1 MSPSYQIVAP
11 NTFYVGIL
19 EHSHRITWLGIKA
32 AEVDDGLQGVRLN
45 SSWRP
50 CYLFIDDSTKHDL
63 AVQKE
68 NECIYYLVGM
78 GTLYTTF
85 KFYNKFADK
94 VLFLLF
100 YR

>member
-1 MSPSYQIVAP
+1 MSPSYQIVAS
-11 NTFYVGIL
+11 NSFYVGIL

-45 SSWRP
+45 SSWKP

-68 NECIYYLVGM
+68 NE
-78 GTLYTTF
+78 
-85 KFYNKFADK
+85 N
-94 VLFLLF
+94 LLL
-100 YR
+100 